1 MTTTPMNQPRSDDI
15 IALHPNDNI
24 GVSRRNLS
32 ADEYISI
39 NGAIVRISED
49 IPVGHKVALTAIAA
63 GDKILKY
70 GAAIGSAT
78 AAMEIG
84 RHVHLHNM
92 KSDYI
97 ASHTREAVNS

>member
-1 MTTTPMNQPRSDDI
+1 MTETIDDI
-15 IALHPNDNI
+15 IRLHGSDNI

-32 ADEYISI
+32 VDEMITI
-39 NGAIVRISED
+39 NGQAVRVAEN
-49 IPVGHKVALTAIAA
+49 IPVGHKVALADISD

-70 GAAIGSAT
+70 GAPIGSAT
-78 AAMEIG
+78 AVIETG

-97 ASHTREAVNS
+97 ASYTREGISQ